1 MPAVKQN
8 VGYGGMLS
16 SLMEE
21 RLGNL
26 EEEEWMNEN
35 PNRGASLRMVKW
47 LYYVTYQLTAPN

>member
-26 EEEEWMNEN
+26 EEEWMNEN
-35 PNRGASLRMVKW
+35 LAGL
-47 LYYVTYQLTAPN
+47 